1 MALAPGL
8 ARKVKKVLETPVDS
22 PELLSCLR
30 ALSEFY
36 PENTPS
42 ARRGLR
48 RSVEKHGLQINRE
61 YLTAS
66 SHAQHALQAVDGQLE
81 KLLDSCDR
89 ISDALESTRERTGAL
104 LRETGTLDAELKSIE
119 ERKKIVKTFAVDF
132 QLTDE
137 DVAALEGRD
146 VSTSGG
152 DSSDN
157 NTIVITDTF
166 FTALDRARTIHG
178 NCKRLLRTH
187 HQRAGLELMDQMST
201 YQEKA
206 HERLCRWVQSE
217 CRLLAED
224 DGGGS
229 VDETLTKAM
238 GALKHRPT
246 LYRYC
251 VEEVSRTRHNALFR
265 RFITALTRGGAGGV
279 PRPIEAHASDPT
291 RYVGDMLGWLHQAA
305 AGEKELVLALLGE
318 DGDWTNGEGD
328 EKGDASVPSESTS
341 KDTQDASSSQVLDRI
356 LDGVRRPFRVRV
368 DQALTST
375 PGESEIVRYRLA
387 ALFHFYKSIIG
398 KISGD
403 DDGSLVGTLRECHSA
418 AKDAFEQTVARRAD
432 TLKKH
437 PPTVPADLSAPD
449 CVTEAT
455 RRVVELLRT
464 NESMGDAGDVDPG
477 MGDSLAGAAVRVM
490 LLPVVEACEVSAE
503 MLSNDELTQTQ
514 SKHPRWAKEAF
525 LVNCRSA
532 LRAPLKE
539 FPDARNFTNEC
550 ERKAD
555 ALAKSMARD
564 EAMRLL
570 VRVGVFEI
578 RTVAGLY
585 RSGGGD
591 PNTSSSKAQ
600 HAVMSKDPA
609 LKLQTVCSALD
620 SLVEA
625 VGASDEPAPS
635 FDLVRDPAIRADAR
649 REYAGHIIEAF
660 TTTYA
665 MLLDPQNGYDMNQI
679 KTAMR
684 HGPNALSTLLGGV

>member
-224 DGGGS
+224 DGGG
-229 VDETLTKAM
+229 
-238 GALKHRPT
+238 ALMR
-246 LYRYC
+246 R
-251 VEEVSRTRHNALFR
+251 SRK
-265 RFITALTRGGAGGV
+265 
-279 PRPIEAHASDPT
+279 P
-291 RYVGDMLGWLHQAA
+291 W
-305 AGEKELVLALLGE
+305 
-318 DGDWTNGEGD
+318 
-328 EKGDASVPSESTS
+328 
-341 KDTQDASSSQVLDRI
+341 
-356 LDGVRRPFRVRV
+356 
-368 DQALTST
+368 
-375 PGESEIVRYRLA
+375 
-387 ALFHFYKSIIG
+387 
-398 KISGD
+398 
-403 DDGSLVGTLRECHSA
+403 
-418 AKDAFEQTVARRAD
+418 AR
-432 TLKKH
+432 
-437 PPTVPADLSAPD
+437 
-449 CVTEAT
+449 
-455 RRVVELLRT
+455 
-464 NESMGDAGDVDPG
+464 
-477 MGDSLAGAAVRVM
+477 
-490 LLPVVEACEVSAE
+490 
-503 MLSNDELTQTQ
+503 
-514 SKHPRWAKEAF
+514 
-525 LVNCRSA
+525 
-532 LRAPLKE
+532 
-539 FPDARNFTNEC
+539 
-550 ERKAD
+550 
-555 ALAKSMARD
+555 
-564 EAMRLL
+564 
-570 VRVGVFEI
+570 
-578 RTVAGLY
+578 
-585 RSGGGD
+585 
-591 PNTSSSKAQ
+591 
-600 HAVMSKDPA
+600 
-609 LKLQTVCSALD
+609 
-620 SLVEA
+620 
-625 VGASDEPAPS
+625 
-635 FDLVRDPAIRADAR
+635 
-649 REYAGHIIEAF
+649 
-660 TTTYA
+660 
-665 MLLDPQNGYDMNQI
+665 
-679 KTAMR
+679 
-684 HGPNALSTLLGGV
+684 